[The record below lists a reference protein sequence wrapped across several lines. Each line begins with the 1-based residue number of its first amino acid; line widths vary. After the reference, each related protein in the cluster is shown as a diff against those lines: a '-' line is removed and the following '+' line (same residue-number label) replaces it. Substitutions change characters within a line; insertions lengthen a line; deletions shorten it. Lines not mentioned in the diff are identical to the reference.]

1 MFPMKPTVYLPLI
14 LAFALFACGTPDS
27 EFGVY
32 KQSDG
37 AIGITPK
44 TLLERYPPVKKK

>member
-1 MFPMKPTVYLPLI
+1 MFDVGGS
-14 LAFALFACGTPDS
+14 GTPDS